1 MSLRGAAQAKEHPGR
16 RGNLV
21 VTPERYAKRQCIA
34 TRLPRYRSQ

>member
-1 MSLRGAAQAKEHPGR
+1 MSYEEQRGDDALGR

-21 VTPERYAKRQCIA
+21 AKCINLYKGADINA